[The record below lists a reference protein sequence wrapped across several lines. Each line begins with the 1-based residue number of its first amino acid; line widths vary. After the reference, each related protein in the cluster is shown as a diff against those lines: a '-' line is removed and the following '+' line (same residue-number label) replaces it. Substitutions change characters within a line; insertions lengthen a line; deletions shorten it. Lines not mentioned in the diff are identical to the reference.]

1 MYHFYHVDA
10 LLVDS
15 IHVANVPQP
24 RHYLQ
29 STVPT
34 KNKCAS
40 LSPLVLILP
49 LSPRPGLSENSVDL
63 FTYTL
68 KAWNPG
74 SFC

>member
-40 LSPLVLILP
+40 LSTGAHPPSLP
-49 LSPRPGLSENSVDL
+49 TPWP
-63 FTYTL
+63 F
-68 KAWNPG
+68 
-74 SFC
+74 